1 MKSLPDLQTVESC
14 YFLMWLREN
23 FSQSHF
29 FFLIRA
35 LTSFESVY
43 LLDLITSKRLHF
55 LIHGDGGGG
64 DVRIIHTN
72 FERTQTFS
80 M

>member
-1 MKSLPDLQTVESC
+1 MAERK
-14 YFLMWLREN
+14 FL
-23 FSQSHF
+23 SITF

-64 DVRIIHTN
+64 VMVVVMVM
-72 FERTQTFS
+72 EVEG
-80 M
+80 

>member
-1 MKSLPDLQTVESC
+1 MILSSRPLTLHHKMGNLEKIT
-14 YFLMWLREN
+14 F
-23 FSQSHF
+23 F